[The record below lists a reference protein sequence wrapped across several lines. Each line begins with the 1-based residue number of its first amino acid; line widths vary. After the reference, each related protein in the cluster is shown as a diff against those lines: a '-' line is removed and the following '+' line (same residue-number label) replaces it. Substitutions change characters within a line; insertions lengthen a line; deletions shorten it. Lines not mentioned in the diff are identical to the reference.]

1 MSVVVKD
8 EDNQIFLMC
17 KGADSVIYERL
28 GKGGKTYWNSTKE
41 HLAKYG
47 DAGLRT
53 LALAFRRLDEAEYIE
68 WNTVFVRAKTTVG
81 SDRDE
86 LLEKA
91 SDMIEKDLFLV
102 GATAV
107 EDKLQIGVPECIDR
121 LAQAGLKIWVLTG
134 DKQETAINIGFAC
147 SLLRQGMRQII
158 VSLEIP
164 EVIAAE
170 EFGDK
175 AQIAKVGSCS

>member
-53 LALAFRRLDEAEYIE
+53 LALACRRLDEAEYIE
-68 WNTVFVRAKTTVG
+68 WNTVFVQAKTTIG

-107 EDKLQIGVPECIDR
+107 EDKLQIGV
-121 LAQAGLKIWVLTG
+121 
-134 DKQETAINIGFAC
+134 
-147 SLLRQGMRQII
+147 SLFPPG
-158 VSLEIP
+158 
-164 EVIAAE
+164 
-170 EFGDK
+170 
-175 AQIAKVGSCS
+175 

>member
-28 GKGGKTYWNSTKE
+28 GKGGKTYWNSTNE

-107 EDKLQIGVPECIDR
+107 EDKLQIGV
-121 LAQAGLKIWVLTG
+121 
-134 DKQETAINIGFAC
+134 
-147 SLLRQGMRQII
+147 SLFPPG
-158 VSLEIP
+158 
-164 EVIAAE
+164 
-170 EFGDK
+170 
-175 AQIAKVGSCS
+175 

>member
-1 MSVVVKD
+1 MVIWSMLKCEVHV
-8 EDNQIFLMC
+8 C
-17 KGADSVIYERL
+17 SVIYERL
-28 GKGGKTYWNSTKE
+28 GKEGKTYWNSTKE

-68 WNTVFVRAKTTVG
+68 WNTVFVRAKTTIG

-107 EDKLQIGVPECIDR
+107 EDKLQIGV
-121 LAQAGLKIWVLTG
+121 
-134 DKQETAINIGFAC
+134 
-147 SLLRQGMRQII
+147 S
-158 VSLEIP
+158 VSSR
-164 EVIAAE
+164 VIE
-170 EFGDK
+170 WK
-175 AQIAKVGSCS
+175 